1 MEIELNQG
9 LVDLIMNIRFL
20 LLNTIIRAE
29 GQWTCSV
36 YHCLVVT
43 FYDSLVF
50 IAKWSA
56 VESII
61 DISEKVAGFERG
73 RHQFYFA

>member
-9 LVDLIMNIRFL
+9 LGDLIINIGFL

-29 GQWTCSV
+29 GQWTGSV

-43 FYDSLVF
+43 SNEPLVF